1 MDRTRPLARFAG
13 RRADEA
19 ASGAEPP
26 RPIDVLIADSQPIAL
41 DAMVHVFD
49 QPGFNVIAGCGTCD
63 EAIAVLRT
71 HQPDV
76 VIFDFDVP
84 PDGLAIVRHVNRH
97 HPGTRMVLFTATS
110 SEAKVHDALDLG
122 VSGVVLKEM
131 PPEALLQCVRK
142 VHAGE
147 QWLAAGSR
155 RFASRRRQ
163 QRDPDRRRRRAGL
176 TGRETDIVKL
186 VARGLANEEIAKRLN
201 VKVSTLK
208 IHLHNIY
215 RKLNVDSRLSLT
227 LYVQGKGAL

>member
-1 MDRTRPLARFAG
+1 MDPIRPLARFAG
-13 RRADEA
+13 RRGDEA
-19 ASGAEPP
+19 ANGADPP
-26 RPIDVLIADSQPIAL
+26 KPIELLIADSHPITL
-41 DAMVHVFD
+41 DAMMHAFA
-49 QPGFNVIAGCGTCD
+49 QPGFSVLASCGTCD
-63 EAIAVLRT
+63 EAIAVLQT

-84 PDGLAIVRHVNRH
+84 PDGLAIVRHVKRH
-97 HPGTRMVLFTATS
+97 HPATRLVLFTATS
-110 SEAKVHDALDLG
+110 SEARIHDALDLG

-155 RFASRRRQ
+155 RLVRRRQ
-163 QRDPDRRRRRAGL
+163 QRDPDRRRRPAGL
-176 TGRETDIVKL
+176 TVRETDIVKL
-186 VARGLANEEIAKRLN
+186 VARGFANEEIASRLN
-201 VKVSTLK
+201 VKVGTLK

-215 RKLNVDSRLSLT
+215 RKLNVDSRISLT

>member
-1 MDRTRPLARFAG
+1 MDRTLARFAG
-13 RRADEA
+13 RRADDTA
-19 ASGAEPP
+19 NGAEPP
-26 RPIDVLIADSQPIAL
+26 KPIGVLIAESQPIAL

-49 QPGFNVIAGCGTCD
+49 QPGFRVIAGCGTCD
-63 EAIAVLRT
+63 EAIDVLGT
-71 HQPDV
+71 HQTDV

-97 HPGTRMVLFTATS
+97 HPGTRTVLFTATS
-110 SEAKVHDALDLG
+110 SEARVHDALDLG

-155 RFASRRRQ
+155 RLVGRRAQ
-163 QRDPDRRRRRAGL
+163 QREPDPGRRRAGL
-176 TGRETDIVKL
+176 TERETDIVKL
-186 VARGLANEEIAKRLN
+186 VARGFGNEEIAKRLN
-201 VKVSTLK
+201 VKVGTLK

-215 RKLNVDSRLSLT
+215 QKLNVDSRLSLT
-227 LYVQGKGAL
+227 LYVQGKSAL

>member
-1 MDRTRPLARFAG
+1 VDQTRPLARFVP

-19 ASGAEPP
+19 ANGAEPP
-26 RPIDVLIADSQPIAL
+26 KPVEVLIAESQPIVL

-84 PDGLAIVRHVNRH
+84 PDGLAIVRHVHRH
-97 HPGTRMVLFTATS
+97 HPGTRTVLFTATS
-110 SEAKVHDALDLG
+110 SEARIHDALDLG
-122 VSGVVLKEM
+122 VTGVVLKEM

-155 RFASRRRQ
+155 QLVGRRRQ
-163 QRDPDRRRRRAGL
+163 QRDPDRRRRVGL
-176 TGRETDIVKL
+176 TARETDIIKL
-186 VARGLANEEIAKRLN
+186 VARGLANEEIARRLN
-201 VKVSTLK
+201 VKVGTLK

-215 RKLNVDSRLSLT
+215 RKLDVDSRVSLT

>member
-1 MDRTRPLARFAG
+1 MDRTRPLARFPG
-13 RRADEA
+13 RRADETA
-19 ASGAEPP
+19 NGAEPP
-26 RPIDVLIADSQPIAL
+26 KPIELLIADSQPITL

-49 QPGFNVIAGCGTCD
+49 QPGFSVIAGCGTCD
-63 EAIAVLRT
+63 EAIAVLQT

-84 PDGLAIVRHVNRH
+84 PDGLAIVRHVSRH
-97 HPGTRMVLFTATS
+97 HPATRLVLFTATS
-110 SEAKVHDALDLG
+110 SEARIHDALDLG
-122 VSGVVLKEM
+122 VRGVVLKEM

-155 RFASRRRQ
+155 RLVRRRQ
-163 QRDPDRRRRRAGL
+163 QRDPDRRRRQAGL
-176 TGRETDIVKL
+176 TERETDIVKL
-186 VARGLANEEIAKRLN
+186 VARGFANEEIAGRLN
-201 VKVSTLK
+201 VKVGTLK

-215 RKLNVDSRLSLT
+215 RKLNVDSRISLT